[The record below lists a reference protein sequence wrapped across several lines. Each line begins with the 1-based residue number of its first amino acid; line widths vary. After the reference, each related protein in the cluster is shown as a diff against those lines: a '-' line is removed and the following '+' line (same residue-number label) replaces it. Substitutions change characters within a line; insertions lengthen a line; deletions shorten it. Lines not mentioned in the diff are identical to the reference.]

1 LQGRVKG
8 QLSNRIKWGIE
19 NWNAEKFKQQKI
31 YYHGRI
37 KSGLKKSGVKIGL
50 NMI

>member
-1 LQGRVKG
+1 MKG

-37 KSGLKKSGVKIGL
+37 KSGVKKSEVKIGL